1 MLERRRRTICSED
14 HLIMSDPITRRE
26 FAERLALAAAAP
38 YVTLDVS
45 APTQS
50 SVPPSLPT
58 QQPEP
63 SPLARALAESIR
75 LRYGDRLSADDL
87 KAITQGIE
95 ARLQGVERLYRIAL
109 TNADEPDFVFS
120 VYRGAD

>member
-1 MLERRRRTICSED
+1 MLERRRRTICSEDHLFGGPSVRRTICSED

-58 QQPEP
+58 DRK
-63 SPLARALAESIR
+63 STR
-75 LRYGDRLSADDL
+75 LNSSHSQISYAVFCL
-87 KAITQGIE
+87 KKKK
-95 ARLQGVERLYRIAL
+95 
-109 TNADEPDFVFS
+109 TNDTL
-120 VYRGAD
+120 